1 MGCITSSP
9 NIKVKSISTSTSTS
23 TSQHTVKSIK
33 QKQSIKSTTSA
44 IKITNLI
51 TKNNTPMVNNYK
63 ILSKLG
69 KGSFGSV
76 YKVQNIFTE
85 KIYAM
90 KVIQKYF
97 VTYQDG
103 DQSFLKEIE
112 ILMKVEHPNIIKIY
126 EYYIDEINYYLII
139 EYVSGG
145 ELFDFISRDTSF
157 TEHKI
162 KKIMKQIFQA
172 LSYLHSNNIV
182 HRDIKCENILI
193 ECSDDNGDN
202 NDFNIKL
209 IDFGTCNYISK
220 NEHLTVKV
228 GSPYYIAPEVLERNY
243 NNKCDIWSA
252 GVLLYILL
260 IGFPP
265 FNGKTQDD
273 IFNSIQRGTINTQL
287 PEWNKLSSLTKDFLL
302 QLLCNDSTLRLSA
315 QECLKHPWLQDE
327 STSQYTYCSNETMQS
342 VLSNIISFNAKEKL
356 QQATIA
362 YIVHFVYYSEDIN
375 NLKHVFQQLDTNN
388 DGMLTFTEIK
398 NGFDI
403 YFGKAMSEIKLK
415 EIVDNIDG
423 NLDGVISYE
432 EFLRFAIKKEELL
445 HESHLKHA
453 FDKFDINKDGK
464 LSKSEIT
471 KVLRTS
477 NLIYINNLIKEIDVN
492 GDGFISYDEF
502 KNLMNYILTGK
513 EININVTTENN
524 TTVINNKFIMNDN
537 NNNNNVSSNNDIST
551 LDSLNINSHIFDSKM
566 YNSNNNLNN
575 SVLGI
580 SIFVYNTKKNKC
592 K

>member
-1 MGCITSSP
+1 
-9 NIKVKSISTSTSTS
+9 
-23 TSQHTVKSIK
+23 
-33 QKQSIKSTTSA
+33 
-44 IKITNLI
+44 
-51 TKNNTPMVNNYK
+51 
-63 ILSKLG
+63 
-69 KGSFGSV
+69 
-76 YKVQNIFTE
+76 
-85 KIYAM
+85 
-90 KVIQKYF
+90 
-97 VTYQDG
+97 
-103 DQSFLKEIE
+103 
-112 ILMKVEHPNIIKIY
+112 
-126 EYYIDEINYYLII
+126 
-139 EYVSGG
+139 
-145 ELFDFISRDTSF
+145 
-157 TEHKI
+157 
-162 KKIMKQIFQA
+162 
-172 LSYLHSNNIV
+172 
-182 HRDIKCENILI
+182 
-193 ECSDDNGDN
+193 
-202 NDFNIKL
+202 
-209 IDFGTCNYISK
+209 
-220 NEHLTVKV
+220 
-228 GSPYYIAPEVLERNY
+228 
-243 NNKCDIWSA
+243 
-252 GVLLYILL
+252 
-260 IGFPP
+260 
-265 FNGKTQDD
+265 
-273 IFNSIQRGTINTQL
+273 
-287 PEWNKLSSLTKDFLL
+287 
-302 QLLCNDSTLRLSA
+302 
-315 QECLKHPWLQDE
+315 
-327 STSQYTYCSNETMQS
+327 MQS
-342 VLSNIISFNAKEKL
+342 VLRNIISFNAKEKL

-524 TTVINNKFIMNDN
+524 TTVINNKFIMDD
-537 NNNNNVSSNNDIST
+537 NNNNVSSNNDIST

>member
-9 NIKVKSISTSTSTS
+9 NIKVKSISTSTS
-23 TSQHTVKSIK
+23 QRTVKSIK
-33 QKQSIKSTTSA
+33 HKPSLKSTASE

-51 TKNNTPMVNNYK
+51 TKNDTPMVNNYK

-126 EYYIDEINYYLII
+126 EYYVDEINYYLII

-157 TEHKI
+157 SEHKI
-162 KKIMKQIFQA
+162 KKIMKQLFQA

-193 ECSDDNGDN
+193 ECSDDNSD
-202 NDFNIKL
+202 DFNIKL

-265 FNGKTQDD
+265 FNGKTQND
-273 IFNSIQRGTINTQL
+273 IFNSIQRGTINTKL
-287 PEWNKLSSLTKDFLL
+287 PEWNKLSSLTKEFLL

-315 QECLKHPWLQDE
+315 QECLQHPWLQDE
-327 STSQYTYCSNETMQS
+327 SSCQYTYCSNETMQS
-342 VLSNIISFNAKEKL
+342 VLNNIISFNAKEKL

-375 NLKHVFQQLDTNN
+375 NLKNVFQQLDTNN

-445 HESHLKHA
+445 NESNLKHA

-464 LSKSEIT
+464 LSKNEIK

-477 NLIYINNLIKEIDVN
+477 NLIYINNLIKEIDIN

-513 EININVTTENN
+513 EINIKTENN
-524 TTVINNKFIMNDN
+524 IAVINNKFIMNDN
-537 NNNNNVSSNNDIST
+537 NNTNNVSSNNDTST

-566 YNSNNNLNN
+566 FNSNTNLNN
-575 SVLGI
+575 SFLGI
-580 SIFVYNTKKNKC
+580 SIFVYNTRKNKC

>member
-9 NIKVKSISTSTSTS
+9 HIKVKSVSTR
-23 TSQHTVKSIK
+23 TSQHTAKEK
-33 QKQSIKSTTSA
+33 TSTVSNSA
-44 IKITNLI
+44 IKIKNLI
-51 TKNNTPMVNNYK
+51 TKNETPMVNNYK

-76 YKVQNIFTE
+76 YKVQNIYTE

-90 KVIQKYF
+90 KVIQKYD

-112 ILMKVEHPNIIKIY
+112 ILMKVEHPNIIKIF
-126 EYYIDEINYYLII
+126 EYYEDEINYYLII

-145 ELFDFISRDTSF
+145 ELFDFISRDTAFS
-157 TEHKI
+157 EHKI

-193 ECSDDNGDN
+193 ECSDDND
-202 NDFNIKL
+202 DFNIKL

-243 NNKCDIWSA
+243 NNKCDIWST

-265 FNGKTQDD
+265 FNGKTQDE
-273 IFNSIQRGTINTQL
+273 IFKCIQKGKLNTKVPQ
-287 PEWNKLSSLTKDFLL
+287 WNELSPLTQDFLMN
-302 QLLCNDSTLRLSA
+302 LLCKDSQSRLSA
-315 QECLKHPWLQDE
+315 QECLKHPWLQEE
-327 STSQYTYCSNETMQS
+327 SSGQYTYCSDETMHS
-342 VLSNIISFNAKEKL
+342 VLNNIISFNAKEKL

-362 YIVHFVYYSEDIN
+362 YIVHFIYYSEEIN

-403 YFGKAMSEIKLK
+403 YFGKGMSEIKLK
-415 EIVDNIDG
+415 EIIDNIDG

-445 HESHLKHA
+445 NESNLKRA
-453 FDKFDINKDGK
+453 FEKFDVNKDGK
-464 LSKSEIT
+464 LSKDEI
-471 KVLRTS
+471 KQVLCTS
-477 NLIYINNLIKEIDVN
+477 NLSYINNLIKEIDLN

-502 KNLMNYILTGK
+502 KNLMNYILSGK
-513 EININVTTENN
+513 EINIKAKNN
-524 TTVINNKFIMNDN
+524 SKISNKVVIDDMKD
-537 NNNNNVSSNNDIST
+537 VSVKNDIST
-551 LDSLNINSHIFDSKM
+551 LDSLNINSHTFDSKM
-566 YNSNNNLNN
+566 FNNKSDNLNN
-575 SVLGI
+575 SVFGI
-580 SIFVYNTKKNKC
+580 SIYIYNTRKNNC

>member
-1 MGCITSSP
+1 LLEEEGVLSLEDILF
-9 NIKVKSISTSTSTS
+9 
-23 TSQHTVKSIK
+23 
-33 QKQSIKSTTSA
+33 TTHGV
-44 IKITNLI
+44 L
-51 TKNNTPMVNNYK
+51 
-63 ILSKLG
+63 L
-69 KGSFGSV
+69 
-76 YKVQNIFTE
+76 
-85 KIYAM
+85 
-90 KVIQKYF
+90 
-97 VTYQDG
+97 
-103 DQSFLKEIE
+103 
-112 ILMKVEHPNIIKIY
+112 
-126 EYYIDEINYYLII
+126 
-139 EYVSGG
+139 
-145 ELFDFISRDTSF
+145 
-157 TEHKI
+157 
-162 KKIMKQIFQA
+162 A
-172 LSYLHSNNIV
+172 LEEAHENGIV

-445 HESHLKHA
+445 NESNLKHA

-464 LSKSEIT
+464 LSKNEIKT
-471 KVLRTS
+471 VLRTS

-524 TTVINNKFIMNDN
+524 TTVINNKFIMDD